1 MTEFPPGALIFS
13 STITLPAF
21 AFLASAAAA
30 RPANPEPTTIM
41 SASSSHFAGI
51 GSLAAAF
58 AVTVIKEEVAKRA
71 EDDKNFLL
79 LRVFMIFSLE
89 NNKLWI

>member
-1 MTEFPPGALIFS
+1 MKKL
-13 STITLPAF
+13 L
-21 AFLASAAAA
+21 LASVV
-30 RPANPEPTTIM
+30 
-41 SASSSHFAGI
+41 SATFAVP
-51 GSLAAAF
+51 AF